1 MARRILLRLGGPLMV
16 LAGITLA
23 QTARVGSAEQ
33 PFVPPAPS
41 VPIPAGAAE
50 RLAGS
55 LRIQTTSTE
64 DPAAFTTDAFGA
76 LHAYLEA
83 SFPRVHS
90 QLQRESVNEHS
101 LLYTWQGSNPSLK
114 PMLLIGHLDVVP
126 VEPGTEEQWQHDPFG
141 GRIADGLIWGR
152 GAIDNKSAVVGTL
165 EAIEMLLGEGF
176 RPVRTVYLA
185 YGHDEEV
192 GGVNG
197 AREIAALLKRRGV
210 ELEMVLD
217 EGGVIG
223 KGLLPGVTGPV
234 ALVGIAEKGFVT
246 IELSTSAAG
255 GHSSLPSHESAV
267 GILSR
272 AVARLEERQMPS
284 RMEGP
289 TRQLFDRIGP
299 QLPFV
304 QRAVFANLWL
314 TRPLVLRRLEENPA
328 TNAMVRTTT
337 APTIFQAGTKDNV
350 LPSSARAVVNF
361 RILPGDS
368 VATVVEHVRR
378 IIDDD
383 RVQVMTAGRF
393 SAEPS
398 PISSSESDSFRTL
411 ERAIRGVSPEAV
423 VAPYLVVVV
432 TDARYYSGLSR
443 NVFRFLPLRLTPRDL
458 ERMHGIDERLG
469 IPEYEAAVRTY
480 RQLVVEAAG
489 V

>member
-16 LAGITLA
+16 LAGVTLA
-23 QTARVGSAEQ
+23 QTARGGSAQ
-33 PFVPPAPS
+33 QLVMPPAPS

-55 LRIQTTSTE
+55 LRIQTISTE
-64 DPAAFTTDAFGA
+64 DPAGFNTDAFRA
-76 LHAYLEA
+76 LHAYLQV
-83 SFPRVHS
+83 SFPKVHS
-90 QLQRESVNEHS
+90 HLQRERVNEHS

-114 PMLLIGHLDVVP
+114 PVLLIAHLDVVP
-126 VEPGTEEQWQHDPFG
+126 VEPGTGEMWQHDPFG

-165 EAIEMLLGEGF
+165 EAAEMLLGEGF

-197 AREIAALLKRRGV
+197 AREIAALLEERGV

-223 KGLLPGVTGPV
+223 EGLIPGVTGLV
-234 ALVGIAEKGFVT
+234 ALVGIAEKGFLT
-246 IELSTSAAG
+246 IELSTTAAG
-255 GHSSLPSHESAV
+255 GHSSLPPHESAV

-272 AVARLEERQMPS
+272 AVARLEEQQMRS

-289 TRQLFDRIGP
+289 TRQLFQRIGP
-299 QLPFV
+299 ELPFM

-337 APTIFQAGTKDNV
+337 APTIFRAGTKDNV
-350 LPSSARAVVNF
+350 LPSYARAVVNF

-368 VATVVEHVRR
+368 VAIVVEHVRR
-378 IIDDD
+378 VIDDD
-383 RVQVMTAGRF
+383 RVQIMTAGQF

-398 PISSSESDSFRTL
+398 DISSSESDSFRTL
-411 ERAIRGVSPEAV
+411 ERAIRGVSPDAV

-432 TDARYYSGLSR
+432 TDARYYSGLTR

-480 RQLVVEAAG
+480 RQLVVGAAG